1 MKKDKFNIW
10 HTHLIQRTRQ
20 TASLIYSFRLGR
32 LRSNA
37 PVEKVGSALEKGQM
51 DLGDANSKT
60 TYVHLKA
67 YWCLI
72 SGRIFPGSFLG
83 VLIM

>member
-1 MKKDKFNIW
+1 
-10 HTHLIQRTRQ
+10 
-20 TASLIYSFRLGR
+20 

-37 PVEKVGSALEKGQM
+37 PIEKVGSALEKGQM